1 MCPSL
6 RPARR
11 HNTHKTGMC
20 RVNTRPH
27 RSQKRIV
34 FRLNSKCWFRDGRLQ
49 SVCQFFYPM
58 IVVPDYTSIT
68 FRETPNALPLVIIYI
83 TIGKKASRKGQN
95 AANLSEKSAEA
106 LKIGLKGALRTFLR
120 VGCGESKPRCVFL
133 PRGPLFSAGRPVS
146 GVKRPPT
153 FLAREGLR
161 LRFCEKHHHLIT
173 APPPARLR
181 RIR

>member
-27 RSQKRIV
+27 QSQKRIV

-58 IVVPDYTSIT
+58 IAVPDYASIV
-68 FRETPNALPLVIIYI
+68 FREAPSAPPLSLIYI
-83 TIGKKASRKGQN
+83 IIGEKASRQRQN
-95 AANLSEKSAEA
+95 IANLSEKTAEA
-106 LKIGLKGALRTFLR
+106 LKIGLKGALRALSRRAVRGKDNRFR
-120 VGCGESKPRCVFL
+120 VFL
-133 PRGPLFSAGRPVS
+133 SPRAPFLFRGAPRLSRAMAADLFGAGRA
-146 GVKRPPT
+146 PT
-153 FLAREGLR
+153 
-161 LRFCEKHHHLIT
+161 CV
-173 APPPARLR
+173 
-181 RIR
+181 